1 MYFLSYKL
9 VLYCQKTIRLAATFV
24 SFTLFTWTYANPI
37 LQLLIE
43 YGALQRINLSIP
55 RLPERLRYQNSG
67 FTLDDVCS
75 NTIFNYTNERKEHL
89 GNGSHFI
96 MKP

>member
-55 RLPERLRYQNSG
+55 RLPERLR
-67 FTLDDVCS
+67 VP
-75 NTIFNYTNERKEHL
+75 KL
-89 GNGSHFI
+89 GI
-96 MKP
+96 YAR